1 MSKGE
6 ASGADVS
13 QTGNQM
19 WGGRFAE
26 GPSAIMREINA
37 SIPFDKALWRQDI
50 RASKAHVAMLG
61 AMGIVAGDDAVT
73 IEQGLDRVA
82 AEYEAHGVPEDWSLE
97 DIHMTTESRLAEL
110 IGPVAGR
117 LHTARS
123 RNDQV
128 ATDFRLWV
136 RDAIDEVDAGLLA
149 LQRALVTRAGEH
161 ADSIMP
167 GFTHLQT
174 AQPVTLGHHLM
185 AYYEM
190 IARDRS
196 RFADGRSRLNKS
208 PLGAAALAGT
218 GFPID
223 REMTAQA
230 LGFDAPTSNS
240 LDSVSDRDFALDYLM
255 SASQCALH
263 LSRLAEEFIIWASQ
277 PFGFVALPDSL
288 STGSSIMPQK
298 KNPDAAELVR
308 GHSGRISGCLVS
320 LMMTMKGLPLAY
332 SKDMQDD
339 KPPVFEAASLLAL
352 SIAAMTGMV
361 AETRF
366 RTDRMRAAAELG
378 FATATDLAD
387 WLVRQADI
395 PFREAH
401 HITGAAVKLA
411 ESRGVALD
419 ALPLEDL
426 KAIDSR
432 IDTRVFTALSV
443 EASVAARKSHG
454 GTAPD
459 EVRKRVAEA
468 RMALGLE

>member
-1 MSKGE
+1 
-6 ASGADVS
+6 
-13 QTGNQM
+13 
-19 WGGRFAE
+19 
-26 GPSAIMREINA
+26 MREINA

-50 RASKAHVAMLG
+50 AASKAHVTMLG
-61 AMGIVAGDDAVT
+61 AQKIVSAADMQAILD
-73 IEQGLDRVA
+73 GLDKIA
-82 AEYEAHGVPEDWSLE
+82 AEYEADGVPEDWDLE
-97 DIHMTTESRLAEL
+97 DIHMTTENRLSEL
-110 IGPVAGR
+110 IGAAAGR

-136 RDAIDEVDAGLLA
+136 RDALEQADAGLA
-149 LQRALVTRAGEH
+149 DLQRSLVERADEH
-161 ADSIMP
+161 AASIMP

-196 RFADGRSRLNKS
+196 RFADARARLNKC
-208 PLGAAALAGT
+208 PLGSAALAGT

-230 LGFDAPTSNS
+230 LGFDGPTDNS
-240 LDSVSDRDFALDYLM
+240 LDAVSDRDFALDYLM
-255 SASQCALH
+255 AAAQCSLH
-263 LSRLAEEFIIWASQ
+263 LSRLAEELIIWASQ
-277 PFGFVALPDSL
+277 PFGFARMADTL

-308 GHSGRISGCLVS
+308 GHAGRITGCLTA
-320 LMMTMKGLPLAY
+320 LMVTMKGLPLAY

-339 KPPVFEAASLLAL
+339 KPPVFEAAGLFEL
-352 SIAAMTGMV
+352 SVAAMTGMI
-361 AETRF
+361 ADTTF
-366 RTDRMRAAAELG
+366 RTDRMRQAAELG
-378 FATATDLAD
+378 YATATDLAD
-387 WLVRQADI
+387 WLVTQADI

-411 ESRGVALD
+411 EEKGCALD
-419 ALPLEDL
+419 QLSLDEL
-426 KAIDSR
+426 QAIDSR
-432 IDTRVFTALSV
+432 LDDRVYAALSV
-443 EASVAARKSHG
+443 EASVAARCSHG

-459 EVRKRVAEA
+459 EVRKRVAQA
-468 RMALGLE
+468 RAALGMD